1 MVAYIFYCVYLVY
14 ITYYKLTDENADIL
28 NKKLITL
35 KICGWNILHII
46 FYFILCIIFNVKTY
60 RQ

>member
-28 NKKLITL
+28 NKNL
-35 KICGWNILHII
+35 
-46 FYFILCIIFNVKTY
+46 
-60 RQ
+60 